1 MIHRSADWAMRKL
14 RSCCEGR
21 VRNTSENQR
30 RTPATL
36 ATKGGLTETARALSS
51 GLKAG
56 ARHRCYRGSA
66 LRRAV
71 VIKAAHQSDFGIP
84 LTNEN
89 SPASKAS
96 ARSRIV
102 PCTSGL
108 PPAQW
113 TSWAGAFR
121 RTMKSW
127 LAASS
132 RTATN
137 SVWAWLFCG
146 CFGLRL
152 TASPAAITSRLLHR
166 PFEPLAK
173 SWRLFSLGRDYGT
186 GMSETA
192 SRPLALSLAGSSLM
206 KRNLVWVEVAVNVT
220 ENCFQ
225 T

>member
-1 MIHRSADWAMRKL
+1 ML
-14 RSCCEGR
+14 RRPRAQQIREPAPHACNGRNKRRPDRNGAGVIQRVKGRRPPSLLSR
-21 VRNTSENQR
+21 VRLATR
-30 RTPATL
+30 RTHQGCAS
-36 ATKGGLTETARALSS
+36 ARFS
-51 GLKAG
+51 
-56 ARHRCYRGSA
+56 
-66 LRRAV
+66 V
-71 VIKAAHQSDFGIP
+71 FP
-84 LTNEN
+84 LQTRID
-89 SPASKAS
+89 PASKAS